1 MIVDQFEEVFTLCH
15 DPAERA
21 AFIDMLLTARQ
32 PDSRLRILLAVR
44 ADFYGRCAGHPG
56 LAEALRDANLLVGPM
71 SPVELREAIVKPT
84 AAEGLTE
91 ERALTSRLV
100 EEVANAPGGL
110 PLLSHVLLETWR
122 RRRGKTMTL
131 AGYEA
136 AGGMEG
142 AVAKTAEDA
151 YGRFTAAQAAAA
163 RRLLLRLVAP
173 GDGALD
179 TRRPA
184 DREELQATGAQE
196 TETENVLEALA
207 QARLLILD
215 GDTVELAHEALLTA
229 WPRLSD
235 WIEQERERLRAHRKL
250 AEAAHAWED
259 LGRDTGAL
267 YRGTR
272 LASAQE
278 HFGSAQ
284 AADLT
289 RLEHAFLT
297 ASITAHKQEEQ
308 AAARTTRRLR
318 ALTASLAVL
327 LVLAVIAGLVAWQ
340 QSRLSN
346 QQKHS
351 ADSARQ
357 VALSRQL
364 AAQSSALIDTN
375 SDLASLLAVQAY
387 RTSATSQAIESLYA
401 AAAVPLKHRLT
412 GQRGAVSSV
421 AFSPDGRTLATGST
435 SDDQLWLW
443 DTRTGRLGRTFNGQS
458 EATALVAFSPDG
470 QTLTTAGNFGHGVD
484 LWNVTT
490 GHARMNPLAY
500 PEAADWE
507 SQGAATEAFTA
518 DGRILAVGGEDGT
531 LQLWDT
537 RTGRLRRSLAGHA
550 HGVRS
555 VAFSPDGRT
564 LASGDDDGSVRLWDM
579 TLGASNSVLADPRMK
594 ADLMAFS
601 PDAGTLA
608 TASIS
613 GLGAYL
619 WDTRTGRLR
628 VRLDV
633 GAAPAVNSVAFSPDG
648 RTLATATTAIGVQLW
663 NAATGGLRRNLED
676 DTAAV
681 TSVAFSADERMLA
694 TGSEDGTV
702 RLWDPGTHRNLKTLP
717 GNPSTV
723 TTVTFSPDGRTLA
736 TGGVKDRTV
745 QLWDTT
751 SGHSRASLAGYSGE
765 AGSVAFS
772 PDSRVLAIG
781 AIDGTVRLW
790 DAATGSALA
799 TLTGHTNTVLALV
812 FSSDSHTLLTAGAD
826 QTVRLWNI
834 PLPPPATAIR
844 RICRALG
851 RDLTRRNAQ
860 RTYQTRHHTPHATCP
875 T

>member
-1 MIVDQFEEVFTLCH
+1 M
-15 DPAERA
+15 
-21 AFIDMLLTARQ
+21 
-32 PDSRLRILLAVR
+32 
-44 ADFYGRCAGHPG
+44 
-56 LAEALRDANLLVGPM
+56 
-71 SPVELREAIVKPT
+71 
-84 AAEGLTE
+84 
-91 ERALTSRLV
+91 TSRLV

-272 LASAQE
+272 LATAQE

-297 ASITAHKQEEQ
+297 AGITAHKQEEQ

-318 ALTASLAVL
+318 ALTASLSVL

-458 EATALVAFSPDG
+458 ETTALVAFSPGG
-470 QTLTTAGNFGHGVD
+470 QTLTTTGNFGHGVD

-500 PEAADWE
+500 QEAADWE

-537 RTGRLRRSLAGHA
+537 RTGHIRKTLAQGAHATDSEATVRVTSIAFSPDGRTLASGSEDRTVRLWDTRTGRLRRSLAGHA
-550 HGVRS
+550 HGVPS

-613 GLGAYL
+613 DSGRTCG
-619 WDTRTGRLR
+619 TR
-628 VRLDV
+628 
-633 GAAPAVNSVAFSPDG
+633 APAASACAWTWAPPPRSTRWRSAP
-648 RTLATATTAIGVQLW
+648 
-663 NAATGGLRRNLED
+663 TG
-676 DTAAV
+676 APWPPPPPP
-681 TSVAFSADERMLA
+681 
-694 TGSEDGTV
+694 SECNCGT
-702 RLWDPGTHRNLKTLP
+702 
-717 GNPSTV
+717 
-723 TTVTFSPDGRTLA
+723 
-736 TGGVKDRTV
+736 
-745 QLWDTT
+745 
-751 SGHSRASLAGYSGE
+751 
-765 AGSVAFS
+765 
-772 PDSRVLAIG
+772 
-781 AIDGTVRLW
+781 
-790 DAATGSALA
+790 
-799 TLTGHTNTVLALV
+799 
-812 FSSDSHTLLTAGAD
+812 
-826 QTVRLWNI
+826 
-834 PLPPPATAIR
+834 PPPAVFEGTWKTTPPQSPQWRSARTSACWPPAAKTARCGFGIRAPTAISKP
-844 RICRALG
+844 CPG
-851 RDLTRRNAQ
+851 TPAQ
-860 RTYQTRHHTPHATCP
+860 
-875 T
+875 